1 MKYLALFF
9 LLIQLYSCKEENKTE
24 ISQSLSAQQVIDKTI
39 KNTCSGNCDKAIVE
53 FSFRDKL
60 YKSTRDGGSYQL
72 ERIKKEGDDVVH
84 DIVSN
89 DGLKRF
95 INEKEVKVQ
104 DSMITKISDG
114 VNSVHYFAQLP
125 LGLNAIAV
133 NKKLLGEDTINNK
146 DYYEVEITFKEKG
159 GGTDFDDVFVYWI
172 NKETY
177 DVDYLAY
184 SYATNGGGIR
194 FREAYNPRI
203 IEGIRFVDYNNYKT
217 EDLNVSLFELDDLF
231 MKNELKLLSKIETE
245 NVKVILLE

>member
-1 MKYLALFF
+1 MKYLAFFF
-9 LLIQLYSCKEENKTE
+9 LLIQLYSCQEENKTE
-24 ISQSLSAQQVIDKTI
+24 MSQSLSAQQIIDKAI

-53 FSFRDKL
+53 FGFRDKL

-72 ERIKKEGDDVVH
+72 ERIKKEGDDIVQ
-84 DIVSN
+84 DIISN
-89 DGLKRF
+89 DGFKRF
-95 INEKEVKVQ
+95 INEKEIRVQ
-104 DSMITKISDG
+104 DSMVTKISDG

-125 LGLNAIAV
+125 FGLNATAV
-133 NKKLLGEDTINNK
+133 NNKLLGEDTINNK
-146 DYYEVEITFKEKG
+146 DYYEVEITFKKEG

-217 EDLNVSLFELDDLF
+217 DDLNVSLFKLDDLF

-245 NVKVILLE
+245 NVKVILLK